1 MFFGF
6 TDCPEVCPTTLG
18 DVTTWQDA
26 LSEGAQALQVYF
38 VTVDPERDTVDTLR
52 DYVSCAPGVTGVSG
66 TPEQVKAAE
75 AAFRIYA
82 LQVPL
87 DGGGYAMDH
96 SASVLLFDDKGRFFE
111 PIGYQEG
118 DDRALA
124 KIRRMIAS

>member
-1 MFFGF
+1 MWPPGK
-6 TDCPEVCPTTLG
+6 TRCPK
-18 DVTTWQDA
+18 A
-26 LSEGAQALQVYF
+26 AQALQVYF

-52 DYVSCAPGVTGVSG
+52 DYVSWVQGVTGVTGVSG

-75 AAFRIYA
+75 AALRIYA

-96 SASVLLFDDKGRFFE
+96 SASVLLFDDQDRFFE

-124 KIRRMIAS
+124 EIRRMIAS

>member
-1 MFFGF
+1 MWPPGK
-6 TDCPEVCPTTLG
+6 TRCPK
-18 DVTTWQDA
+18 A
-26 LSEGAQALQVYF
+26 AQALQVYF

-96 SASVLLFDDKGRFFE
+96 SASVLLFDDQDRFFE